1 MYMTLTS
8 VSDHFNMSQ
17 WGMIGAILIIFVF
30 LPESPCKSACALSNR
45 HKTLNAGYPLP
56 RVARIKRQDRAS
68 RDYSV
73 QEQRPRGRLRCETAN
88 CKFFARKSHRST

>member
-1 MYMTLTS
+1 MFLTLTS
-8 VSDHFNMSQ
+8 VSEYFNTAQ

-45 HKTLNAGYPLP
+45 HRTLNTGYLLS

-68 RDYSV
+68 
-73 QEQRPRGRLRCETAN
+73 
-88 CKFFARKSHRST
+88 

>member
-1 MYMTLTS
+1 MFLTLTS
-8 VSDHFNMSQ
+8 VSEYFNTAQ

-30 LPESPCKSACALSNR
+30 LPESPCKSACGFSNG
-45 HKTLNAGYPLP
+45 HMTLNAGYPLL

-88 CKFFARKSHRST
+88 CKFFARKSYRST